1 MHWLDSLRAE
11 RYAIEAAVGPDGVF
25 APAVTVQDTVA
36 DLEFTPGVTV
46 RLRVKA
52 RNSAGESSPS
62 PVVEITVAVAVA
74 A

>member
-1 MHWLDSLRAE
+1 LHFLDSLRAE

-25 APAVTVQDTVA
+25 APVTTVEDTVA
-36 DLEFTPGVTV
+36 DLEFPPGSTV

-52 RNSAGESSPS
+52 RNAAGESGFS
-62 PVVEITVAVAVA
+62 PVVEVLVPVAVA